1 MVFILVAFAERADYM
16 LRSPRIQLWIFFQ
29 VVLWGAVLFMFRTV
43 LAVAAWFALFSALLF
58 SAGRLL
64 GSRRRTVY
72 ITWFALAA
80 FFVLS
85 GRILTEVKLNSE
97 ARTTNLGLQM
107 QNIANR
113 EAGNRLARYGSR
125 AVFLPAMVVAPFPT
139 MVNVAGQE
147 NSMMINGSVFVHNV
161 YAFFVIMGIFS
172 IYRKKIVT
180 YHILILA
187 LLGSYLFVLASS
199 GFALSERFHVPA
211 VPFLLILAGYGITQL
226 NKRYTALYIPYLI
239 VIAVIIIGWNWF
251 KLAGRGLI

>member
-1 MVFILVAFAERADYM
+1 
-16 LRSPRIQLWIFFQ
+16 
-29 VVLWGAVLFMFRTV
+29 
-43 LAVAAWFALFSALLF
+43 
-58 SAGRLL
+58 
-64 GSRRRTVY
+64 
-72 ITWFALAA
+72 
-80 FFVLS
+80 
-85 GRILTEVKLNSE
+85 
-97 ARTTNLGLQM
+97 
-107 QNIANR
+107 
-113 EAGNRLARYGSR
+113 
-125 AVFLPAMVVAPFPT
+125 